1 MSAPLPNRDH
11 LATRLIHAGQ
21 SPDPLTGAVMCPTDC
36 ALLLRSLKTLS
47 VRVDRQAANAALLAQ
62 HLEANAQALGLSEV
76 IYPGLASHPGH
87 AVAARQME
95 NFGALISLKLTG
107 GLERVERVLSSTRL
121 FHFAVSLGGV
131 ESLIQ
136 HPASL
141 THAVMPQD
149 QRTSTGIGDDL
160 IRLSVGIEDAG
171 DLLADLLN
179 ALT

>member
-1 MSAPLPNRDH
+1 
-11 LATRLIHAGQ
+11 
-21 SPDPLTGAVMCPTDC
+21 
-36 ALLLRSLKTLS
+36 
-47 VRVDRQAANAALLAQ
+47 
-62 HLEANAQALGLSEV
+62 
-76 IYPGLASHPGH
+76 
-87 AVAARQME
+87 ME

-160 IRLSVGIEDAG
+160 IRLSVGIEDTG